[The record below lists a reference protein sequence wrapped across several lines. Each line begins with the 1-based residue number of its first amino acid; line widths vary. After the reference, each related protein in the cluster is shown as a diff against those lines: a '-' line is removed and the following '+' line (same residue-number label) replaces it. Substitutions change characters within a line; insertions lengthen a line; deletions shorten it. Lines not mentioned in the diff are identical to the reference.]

1 MLGKYIT
8 FPELLLWVPLIS
20 GLVIF
25 FIKDQKSVKAW
36 ALFSSL
42 ITLIISV
49 VSLCYIDNGKY
60 FSYNYVSYVWL
71 QYIGCSFAVGLDGM
85 GHMLTFLTAIAFPII
100 FAATY
105 KNPDSYRDKKPN
117 AFYGLML
124 LSQAGLMGVFVAI
137 DALVFYF
144 FWELALIPVYFLC
157 SRWGGEKRIQATW
170 KFFIYTFVSSLLML
184 VGILYVYLKTGPTQF
199 SDHSFSIQAFYTSSI
214 SVTEQNWLFWLFFI
228 AFAVKMPV
236 FPFHTWQPD
245 TYEQSPAPVT
255 MVLSGIMVK
264 MGVFGVIRW
273 VLPVFPAAVLN
284 FDNIVIGLSV
294 AGMIYASCIA
304 MVQNDL
310 KRLVAYSSI
319 AHIGLMCAAIF
330 TVNTTGLQG
339 VMIQM
344 FNHGI
349 NIIGLWIVV
358 DIIEKHT
365 GVRKLSELGG
375 LAIHTPLLAIFF
387 VVIALANIALP
398 LTNAFVGEFA
408 MFTGLYEYNAWYAAL
423 AGISII
429 LSAVYT
435 LNMVQKVFYGVDN
448 IQTKVVSLV
457 TSKQK
462 IALAVIVIFIFVLGI
477 YPKPAFDVTL
487 TTVNNVLSHFQDP
500 ASMGLRGK

>member
-1 MLGKYIT
+1 MLGTYFT
-8 FPELLLWVPLIS
+8 FPELLLWFPLVT
-20 GLVIF
+20 GLIAF
-25 FIKDQKSVKAW
+25 FIKDQKKVKAW

-42 ITLIISV
+42 LTLLISCI
-49 VSLCYIDNGKY
+49 SLYYADNKT
-60 FSYNYVSYVWL
+60 FFLYNNVSYVWL
-71 QYIGCSFAVGLDGM
+71 PYIGSSFAVGLDGM
-85 GHMLTFLTAIAFPII
+85 GHVLTFLTAFSFPLI

-105 KNPDSYRDKKPN
+105 KTDYKNAN

-157 SRWGGEKRIQATW
+157 SKWGGEKRIQATF

-184 VGILYVYLKTGPTQF
+184 IGIIYVYLQTAPTAGA
-199 SDHSFSIQAFYTSSI
+199 DHSFLLNSFYKVQLLPKDQT
-214 SVTEQNWLFWLFFI
+214 WLFWLFFI

-245 TYEQSPAPVT
+245 TYEQAPAATT

-264 MGVFGVIRW
+264 MGVFAVIRW
-273 VLPVFPAAVLN
+273 VLPIFPDAVIK
-284 FDNIVIGLSV
+284 FDNVVIGLSI
-294 AGMIYASCIA
+294 AGMLYASCIA

-319 AHIGLMCAAIF
+319 AHIGLMSAAIF
-330 TVNTTGLQG
+330 SQNITAMQG

-344 FNHGI
+344 LNHGV

-365 GVRKLSELGG
+365 GIRKLSELGG
-375 LAIHTPLLAIFF
+375 LALHTPLLAIFF
-387 VVIALANIALP
+387 VVVALANIALP
-398 LTNAFVGEFA
+398 LTNEFIGEFA
-408 MFTGLYEYNAWYAAL
+408 MFSGLYQFNPWYAAI

-435 LNMVQKVFYGVDN
+435 LNMVQKVFYGNDN
-448 IQTKVVSLV
+448 IYTKVVSQV
-457 TSKQK
+457 TAKQR
-462 IALAVIVIFIFVLGI
+462 IILTVIVIFIFVLGV
-477 YPKPAFDVTL
+477 YPKPVFNLTPDTV
-487 TTVNNVLSHFQDP
+487 TTVLSRLQ
-500 ASMGLRGK
+500 K